1 MNQKM
6 NILFVHY
13 VAFLFLFLAGNSI
26 KGFSQLQTR
35 PPEPISFFG
44 FVPGS
49 DQNLFDYEALI
60 SYLKKADAAS
70 DKMKMIEVGTTPLG
84 KPMYLAF
91 ISSAENIANLE
102 KLKKINKALALNPSL
117 SKTERSR
124 YFKDGKVF
132 LLATLSMHSGEVGPS
147 QAAPL
152 IVYELLT
159 SDDPQLRSQL
169 DNVVFMFVPNHNPDG
184 MDMVVNNYKRY
195 KGTRYEGATL
205 PGVYHKYVGHD
216 NNRDFVTLSQE
227 DTKTIA
233 RIYTS
238 EWYPQVMV
246 EKHQMGSHGPRYF
259 VPPMHDPIAENID
272 AEIWNWTWVFG
283 SNMVK
288 DMTEKGLKGVS
299 QHNLFDDYWP
309 GSTETALWK
318 NIVSLLTEAA
328 GVKDAT
334 PIYVEPNELR
344 GYGKGLSEYKK
355 SINMALPWPGG
366 WWRLGDIVQYEIE
379 STKSM
384 IKTCALQREE
394 LLRFRNNLCRREVQ
408 KGKTE
413 APFYYLFPAKQHDPG
428 ELFALIKLLQEHGV
442 TVSRLTENYTF
453 GSLHGLKGDFIV
465 SLAQPYRS
473 FIKEVLEAQTF
484 PLRHYTP
491 NGKIIKPYDITSWSL
506 PLHRGV
512 RTIAV
517 DEYPGHLESAL
528 KALPNDFEVQ
538 TEIPETFWA
547 TVLNVNYNESFKTAF
562 KALGLGLTVKRL
574 EKIVDYNDQKIP
586 NGSFV
591 VFYQASKKKELKA
604 LLQNLSFTPLYLNKP
619 VSMETTTVKMP
630 RIALV
635 ETWFHDMDAGWTRFI
650 FDRYRIPYTVKHP
663 GDFEKTNFAKNFDIV
678 VFPDADK
685 NILMSGKRKSKD
697 AYFVSNYPPQYTKG
711 IGEKGFEKL
720 MTFLDKG
727 GKIISWGRSTALFM
741 GALKIKHSKKNI
753 EEFQLPIEDISA
765 AAAKDGL
772 YVPGSFMKIE
782 LKQDHPLTLG
792 LEKEIGVFYR
802 GRPIFATS
810 FPNFD
815 MDRRVIAKFPETDI
829 LLSGY
834 AEKEEKLADR
844 TVMAWLKKGRGQL
857 VLYGFNPQ
865 FRAST
870 QVSFKLIFNALLL
883 PDVKKMY

>member
-1 MNQKM
+1 M
-6 NILFVHY
+6 NIAKNGMSIRYVLFV
-13 VAFLFLFLAGNSI
+13 FLFIMGSFIQA
-26 KGFSQLQTR
+26 FSQ
-35 PPEPISFFG
+35 PPVPEAYFG

-49 DQNLFDYEALI
+49 DRNLFDYEALI

-70 DKMKMIEVGTTPLG
+70 DKMKMIEIGTSPMG

-91 ISSAENIANLE
+91 ISSAKNIANLQQ
-102 KLKKINKALALNPSL
+102 LKKINKELALNPQL
-117 SKTERSR
+117 SKAERSR
-124 YFKDGKVF
+124 YFNEGKAF

-159 SDDPQLRSQL
+159 SNDAQLLQQL
-169 DNVVFMFVPNHNPDG
+169 DEVVFMFVPCHNPDG

-195 KGTRYEGATL
+195 KGSKYEGASL

-216 NNRDFVTLSQE
+216 NNRDFVTLTQE
-227 DTKTIA
+227 DTKVIA

-246 EKHQMGSHGPRYF
+246 EKHQMGLGGPRYF
-259 VPPMHDPIAENID
+259 VPPMHDPIAENVD
-272 AEIWNWTWVFG
+272 AEVWNWTWVFG

-288 DMTEKGLKGVS
+288 DMTAKGLTGVS

-318 NIVSLLTEAA
+318 NIISLLTEAA
-328 GVKDAT
+328 SVKYAT

-366 WWRLGDIVQYEIE
+366 WWRLSDIVQYEIE

-384 IKTCALQREE
+384 IKTCALHREE
-394 LLRFRNNLCRREVQ
+394 LLRFRNDICRREVQ

-413 APFYYLFPAKQHDPG
+413 APFFYLLPAQQHDKG
-428 ELFALIKLLQEHGV
+428 ELFVLIKLLQEHGI
-442 TVSRLTENYTF
+442 TIKQLLKDFDF
-453 GSLHGLKGDFIV
+453 GTYQAKKGDFIIP
-465 SLAQPYRS
+465 LAQAYRS
-473 FIKEVLEAQTF
+473 FIKEVMERQTF
-484 PLRHYTP
+484 PVRHYTP
-491 NGKIIKPYDITSWSL
+491 DGKIIKPYDITSWSL

-512 RTIAV
+512 QALTVNEYSNRIRTV
-517 DEYPGHLESAL
+517 L
-528 KALPNDFEVQ
+528 KDLPADFKVHTEV
-538 TEIPETFWA
+538 PEEFWA
-547 TVLNVNYNESFKTAF
+547 AVLNVNYNESFQTAF

-574 EKIVDYNDQKIP
+574 EKIVDFNDQKIP

-591 VFYQASKKKELKA
+591 VFFQASKKKKIKT
-604 LLQNLSFTPLYLNKP
+604 LLSNLSFAPLFLTRQ
-619 VSMETTTVKMP
+619 VSMEAKPVKLP

-635 ETWFHDMDAGWTRFI
+635 ETYFHDMDAGWTRFI
-650 FDRYRIPYTVKHP
+650 FDQYHIPYTVKHP
-663 GDFEKTNFAKNFDIV
+663 GDFEKTDFVKNFDMV

-685 NILMSGKRKSKD
+685 NILMAGKWKSKD
-697 AYFVSNYPPQYTKG
+697 KYYVSNYPPAYTKG
-711 IGEKGFEKL
+711 IGKEGFEKL
-720 MTFLDKG
+720 MIFLDKG

-741 GALKIKHSKKNI
+741 GPLKIKHSKKDI
-753 EEFQLPIEDISA
+753 EEFQLPIKDISA
-765 AAAKDGL
+765 PASKDGL
-772 YVPGSFMKIE
+772 YIPGSFMKIE
-782 LKQDHPLTLG
+782 LKQNHILTLG

-810 FPNFD
+810 FPDFD
-815 MDRRVIAKFPETDI
+815 MDRRVIAKFPEKNI

-834 AEKEEKLADR
+834 AEHEEKLADK
-844 TVMAWLKKGRGQL
+844 TVMAWLKKGKGQL

-883 PDVKKMY
+883 PDAEKLY

>member
-1 MNQKM
+1 MNLVKS
-6 NILFVHY
+6 NSILRILV
-13 VAFLFLFLAGNSI
+13 FLFLFIAGS
-26 KGFSQLQTR
+26 FSQVQNQI
-35 PPEPISFFG
+35 PAPAEYFG
-44 FVPGS
+44 FMPGS
-49 DQNLFDYEALI
+49 DRNLFDYEALI

-70 DKMKMIEVGTTPLG
+70 DKMKMIEIG
-84 KPMYLAF
+84 KSPMGKTMYLAF
-91 ISSAENIANLE
+91 ISSAENIANLQN
-102 KLKKINKALALNPSL
+102 LKKINKELALNPKL
-117 SKTERSR
+117 SEKERSR
-124 YFKDGKVF
+124 YFNDGKVF

-152 IVYELLT
+152 IVHDLLT
-159 SDDPQLRSQL
+159 SEKPQLLAQL
-169 DNVVFMFVPNHNPDG
+169 DEVVFMFVPCHNPDG

-195 KGTRYEGATL
+195 IGTKYEGASF

-227 DTKTIA
+227 DTKVIA

-259 VPPMHDPIAENID
+259 VPPMHDPIAENVD
-272 AEIWNWTWVFG
+272 AAIWNWTWVFG

-288 DMTEKGLKGVS
+288 DMTEKGLTGVS

-318 NIVSLLTEAA
+318 NVISLLTEAA

-334 PIYVEPNELR
+334 PIYVEANELR

-366 WWRLGDIVQYEIE
+366 WWRLGDIMRYEIE

-384 IKTCALQREE
+384 IKTCALHREE
-394 LLRFRNNLCRREVQ
+394 LLRFRNDLCRREVQ

-413 APFYYLFPAKQHDPG
+413 APFYYLLPAKQHDSG
-428 ELFALIKLLQEHGV
+428 ELFSLIKLIQEHGV
-442 TVSRLTENYTF
+442 DVARLTGNYEF
-453 GSLHGLKGDFIV
+453 GNLHGLKGDFII

-473 FIKEVLEAQTF
+473 FIKEVMEAQTF
-484 PLRHYTP
+484 PVRHYTP

-512 RTIAV
+512 QV
-517 DEYPGHLESAL
+517 MPVMEYSGQLD
-528 KALPNDFEVQ
+528 KIMQTLPADFAYQSEV
-538 TEIPETFWA
+538 PEQFWA
-547 TVLNVNYNESFKTAF
+547 AVLNVNYNESFKTAF
-562 KALGLGLTVKRL
+562 KALDLGLKVKRL

-591 VFYQASKKKELKA
+591 VFYQASKKKEIQVLFS
-604 LLQNLSFTPLYLNKP
+604 NLSFTPLYLNKRAT
-619 VSMETTTVKMP
+619 MEAKAVQMP

-650 FDRYRIPYTVKHP
+650 FDQYHIPFTSVHP
-663 GDFEKTNFAKNFDIV
+663 GDFEKTDFVKKFDVLI
-678 VFPDADK
+678 FPDADK
-685 NILMSGKRKSKD
+685 NILMSGKWKSKD
-697 AYFVSNYPPQYTKG
+697 AYYVSNYPPAYTKG
-711 IGEKGFEKL
+711 IGKKGFEKV

-727 GKIISWGRSTALFM
+727 GKIISWERSTALFM
-741 GALKIKHSKKNI
+741 GALKIKHSKKDI
-753 EEFQLPIEDISA
+753 EEFQLPIKDISA

-772 YVPGSFMKIE
+772 YVPGSFVKIK
-782 LKQDHPLTLG
+782 LKQNHALTLG
-792 LEKEIGVFYR
+792 MEKKIGVFYR
-802 GRPIFATS
+802 GRPLFATS

-815 MDRRVIAKFPETDI
+815 MDRRVIAKFPEKDI

-834 AEKEEKLADR
+834 VEHEEKLADK
-844 TVMAWLKKGRGQL
+844 TVMAWIKKGKGQL

-870 QVSFKLIFNALLL
+870 QVSYKLIFNALLL
-883 PDVKKMY
+883 PDVVENTK

>member
-1 MNQKM
+1 MNLTKNSFILRVLIFF
-6 NILFVHY
+6 NIFVT
-13 VAFLFLFLAGNSI
+13 GS
-26 KGFSQLQTR
+26 FSQVQNQI
-35 PPEPISFFG
+35 PVPAKSFG
-44 FVPGS
+44 FIPGS
-49 DQNLFDYEALI
+49 DRNLFNYKALI
-60 SYLKKADAAS
+60 SYLKQADAAS
-70 DKMKMIEVGTTPLG
+70 DKMKMIEVGTSPMG
-84 KPMYLAF
+84 KPMYLVF
-91 ISSAENIANLE
+91 ISSAKNIANLE
-102 KLKKINKALALNPSL
+102 NLRKINKELAFNPNL
-117 SKTERSR
+117 SETERSQ
-124 YFKDGKVF
+124 YFKEGKAF

-159 SDDPQLRSQL
+159 SNDPKMLAQL
-169 DNVVFMFVPNHNPDG
+169 DEVVFMFVPCHNPDG
-184 MDMVVNNYKRY
+184 MNMVVNNYKRY
-195 KGTRYEGATL
+195 KGTKYEGASL

-227 DTKTIA
+227 DTKVIA
-233 RIYTS
+233 RIYST

-272 AEIWNWTWVFG
+272 AGIWNWTWVFG

-288 DMTEKGLKGVS
+288 DMTAKGLTGVS

-318 NIVSLLTEAA
+318 NMISLLTEAA
-328 GVKDAT
+328 GVKYAT

-366 WWRLGDIVQYEIE
+366 WWRLSDIMQYEIE

-384 IKTCALQREE
+384 IKTCALHREE
-394 LLRFRNNLCRREVQ
+394 LLKFRNDLCRREVQ

-413 APFYYLFPAKQHDPG
+413 APFFYLLPADQHDTG
-428 ELFALIKLLQEHGV
+428 ELFGLIKLLQEHGI
-442 TVSRLTENYTF
+442 TVNQLQTDFNF
-453 GSLHGLKGDFIV
+453 GVFQAHKDDFIIA
-465 SLAQPYRS
+465 LAQPYRS
-473 FIKEVLEAQTF
+473 FIKEVIERQTF
-484 PLRHYTP
+484 PVRHYTP

-512 RTIAV
+512 RALAV
-517 DEYPGHLESAL
+517 NAYPEHLETIL
-528 KALPNDFEVQ
+528 KVLPVNFKVQ
-538 TEIPETFWA
+538 TEVPEKFWA
-547 TVLNVNYNESFKTAF
+547 AVLNVNYNESFQAAF
-562 KALGLGLTVKRL
+562 KALGLGFTVKRL
-574 EKIVDYNDQKIP
+574 EKIVDYNDKKIP

-591 VFYQASKKKELKA
+591 VFYQTSKKKKLKT
-604 LLQNLSFTPLYLNKP
+604 LLQNLSFTPLYLNKQ
-619 VSMETTTVKMP
+619 VSMEATSVKMP

-635 ETWFHDMDAGWTRFI
+635 ETFFHDMDAGWTRFI

-663 GDFEKTNFAKNFDIV
+663 GDFEKTNFAKDFDV
-678 VFPDADK
+678 LVFPDADK
-685 NILMSGKRKSKD
+685 NILMQGKWKNKD
-697 AYFVSNYPPQYTKG
+697 SYYVSSYPPAYTKG
-711 IGEKGFEKL
+711 IGEKGFEKV

-727 GKIISWGRSTALFM
+727 GKIISWGRSTSLFM
-741 GALKIKHSKKNI
+741 GALKIKHSKKDI
-753 EEFQLPIEDISA
+753 EEFQLPITDISA
-765 AAAKDGL
+765 AASKDGL

-782 LKQDHPLTLG
+782 LKQNHPLTLG

-815 MDRRVIAKFPETDI
+815 MDRRVIAKFPEKDI

-834 AEKEEKLADR
+834 AEHEEKLADK
-844 TVMAWLKKGRGQL
+844 TVMAWLKKGKGQL

-883 PDVKKMY
+883 PDGLIGD

>member
-1 MNQKM
+1 MHLTKSNLIHR
-6 NILFVHY
+6 ILI
-13 VAFLFLFLAGNSI
+13 FLFFFIAGS
-26 KGFSQLQTR
+26 FSQVKSQV
-35 PPEPISFFG
+35 PVPAEYFG
-44 FVPGS
+44 FMPGS
-49 DQNLFDYEALI
+49 DRNLFDYEKLI

-70 DKMKMIEVGTTPLG
+70 DKMKLIEVGTTPLG

-91 ISSAENIANLE
+91 ISSAANIANLQN
-102 KLKKINKALALNPSL
+102 LKKINKELALNPNL
-117 SKTERSR
+117 SEEKRNL
-124 YFKDGKVF
+124 YFRTGKAF

-159 SDDPQLRSQL
+159 ANDTQLRAQL
-169 DNVVFMFVPNHNPDG
+169 EDVVFMFVPCHNPDG
-184 MDMVVNNYKRY
+184 MDMVVHNYKRY
-195 KGTRYEGATL
+195 KGTKYEGASL

-227 DTKTIA
+227 DTKVIA

-259 VPPMHDPIAENID
+259 VPPMHDPIAENVD

-288 DMTEKGLKGVS
+288 DMTEKGLTGVS

-318 NIVSLLTEAA
+318 NVISLLTEAA

-366 WWRLGDIVQYEIE
+366 WWRLGDIVQYELE

-394 LLRFRNNLCRREVQ
+394 LLRFRNNLCRREVE

-413 APFYYLFPAKQHDPG
+413 APYFYLLPAKQHDPG
-428 ELFALIKLLQEHGV
+428 ELFNLIKLMQEHGV
-442 TVSRLTENYTF
+442 NVARLTGDQTF
-453 GSLHGLKGDFIV
+453 GDLHGLQGDFIF

-473 FIKEVLEAQTF
+473 FIKEVMEAQTF
-484 PLRHYTP
+484 PVRHYTP

-512 RTIAV
+512 RALAV
-517 DEYPGHLESAL
+517 TEYSEPLD
-528 KALPNDFEVQ
+528 KMMQTLPDDFTLQSNV
-538 TEIPETFWA
+538 PEKFWA
-547 TVLNVNYNESFKTAF
+547 AVLNVNYNESFKTAF
-562 KALGLGLTVKRL
+562 KALDLGLKVKRL

-591 VFYQASKKKELKA
+591 VFYQASKKEEIKA
-604 LLQNLSFTPLYLNKP
+604 LLGNLSFSPLYLSKQ
-619 VSMETTTVKMP
+619 VTMEAKALRLP

-635 ETWFHDMDAGWTRFI
+635 ETFFHDMDAGWTRFI
-650 FDRYRIPYTVKHP
+650 FDQYGIPYTIKHP
-663 GDFEKTNFAKNFDIV
+663 GDFEKTNFAKDFDV
-678 VFPDADK
+678 LVFPDADK
-685 NILMSGKRKSKD
+685 NILMQGKWKNKES
-697 AYFVSNYPPQYTKG
+697 YYVSSYPPAYTKG
-711 IGEKGFEKL
+711 IGKKGFEKV
-720 MTFLDKG
+720 MAFLDKG

-741 GALKIKHSKKNI
+741 GALKIKHSKNDI
-753 EEFQLPIEDISA
+753 EEFQLPIQDISS

-782 LKQDHPLTLG
+782 LKQKHPLTLG
-792 LEKEIGVFYR
+792 LEQEIGVFYR
-802 GRPIFATS
+802 GKPLFATS

-815 MDRRVIAKFPETDI
+815 MDRRVIAKFPEKDI

-834 AEKEEKLADR
+834 AEHEEKLADK
-844 TVMAWLKKGRGQL
+844 TVMAWIKKGKGQL

-870 QVSFKLIFNALLL
+870 QVSFKLIFNAILL
-883 PDVKKMY
+883 PDVN

>member
-1 MNQKM
+1 MRKSCQPLLPL
-6 NILFVHY
+6 LFIVI
-13 VAFLFLFLAGNSI
+13 AFFGKSDLLAQTNS
-26 KGFSQLQTR
+26 SLQT
-35 PPEPISFFG
+35 PASFIG
-44 FVPGS
+44 FDPGS
-49 DQNLFDYEALI
+49 DSNLFDYETLI

-91 ISSAENIANLE
+91 ISSAENIANLNR
-102 KLKKINKALALNPSL
+102 LKNINKELALNPSL
-117 SKTERSR
+117 SESQRGQ
-124 YFKDGKVF
+124 YFKEGKAF

-152 IVYELLT
+152 IVYDLLT
-159 SDDPQLRSQL
+159 SNDPQLKTQL
-169 DNVVFMFVPNHNPDG
+169 QEVVFMFVPCHNPDG

-195 KGTRYEGATL
+195 KGTKYEGASL

-227 DTKTIA
+227 DTQVIN
-233 RIYTS
+233 RIFTS

-246 EKHQMGSHGPRYF
+246 EKHQMGSRGPRYF

-288 DMTEKGLKGVS
+288 DMTEKGLSGVS

-318 NIVSLLTEAA
+318 NVISLLTEAA

-366 WWRLGDIVQYEIE
+366 WWRLGDIVRYEIE

-384 IKTCALQREE
+384 IKTCALHREE
-394 LLRFRNNLCRREVQ
+394 LLRFRNDLCRREVQ
-408 KGKTE
+408 RGKTE
-413 APFYYLFPAKQHDPG
+413 PPFFYLLPAKQHDPG
-428 ELFALIKLLQEHGV
+428 ELFALIKLMQEHGV
-442 TVSRLTENYTF
+442 TVARLTADYTF
-453 GSLHGLKGDFIV
+453 GNQRGAQGDFII

-473 FIKEVLEAQTF
+473 FIKEVMEAQTF
-484 PLRHYTP
+484 PVRHYTP

-512 RTIAV
+512 R
-517 DEYPGHLESAL
+517 
-528 KALPNDFEVQ
+528 ALPIMEPAIRLDKKLQKVSSDFALRPEV
-538 TEIPETFWA
+538 PETFWA
-547 TVLNVNYNESFKTAF
+547 AVLNVNYNESFKAAF
-562 KALGLGLTVKRL
+562 KALGLGLKVKRL
-574 EKIVDYNDQKIP
+574 EKIVDFNDKKIP

-591 VFYQASKKKELKA
+591 VFYQTSKKKEIRS
-604 LLQNLSFTPLYLNKP
+604 LLSNLAFAPLYLNKQ
-619 VSMETTTVKMP
+619 VRMEAKPMRMP

-650 FDRYRIPYTVKHP
+650 FDQYHIPYSVKHP
-663 GDFEKTNFAKNFDIV
+663 GDFEKTDFAKDFDV
-678 VFPDADK
+678 LVFPDDDK
-685 NILMSGKRKSKD
+685 NILMNGKWKSKD
-697 AYFVSNYPPQYTKG
+697 SYYVSNYPPAYTKG
-711 IGEKGFEKL
+711 IEKKGFNKL

-741 GALKIKHSKKNI
+741 GALKIKHSKKDI

-765 AAAKDGL
+765 AATKDGL

-782 LKQDHPLTLG
+782 LKQKHPLTLG

-815 MDRRVIAKFPETDI
+815 MDRRVIAKFPEKDI

-834 AEKEEKLADR
+834 AEHQEKLAGR

-883 PDVKKMY
+883 PDVGKIQL